1 MVQRPGRAEEME
13 MKAVVLIKFRKK
25 PTKEVIA
32 QNVKMLET
40 GEKEGVKNLSL
51 YWTLGRYD
59 AVAIVE
65 APNEKAVMKQLM
77 RMSENISTE
86 TLVAIPAEE
95 ARKLAE

>member
-1 MVQRPGRAEEME
+1 
-13 MKAVVLIKFRKK
+13 MKCVVLIKFRKK

-32 QNVKMLET
+32 QNVKWLET

-65 APNEKAVMKQLM
+65 APNEKAVMKLLM

>member
-1 MVQRPGRAEEME
+1 V
-13 MKAVVLIKFRKK
+13 KCVVLIKFRKK

-32 QNVKMLET
+32 QNVKWLET